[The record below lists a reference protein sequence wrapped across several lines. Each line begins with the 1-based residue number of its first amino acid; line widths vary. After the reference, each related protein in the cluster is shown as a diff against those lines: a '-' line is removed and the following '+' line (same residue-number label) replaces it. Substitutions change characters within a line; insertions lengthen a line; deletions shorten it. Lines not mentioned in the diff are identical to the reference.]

1 MCVCLFVQSEEIDVV
16 KKVGDAMV
24 SVLGSI
30 EKNMYSDQVSA
41 MENLKP
47 LSSSLNENLEQY
59 KSDEDAGN

>member
-1 MCVCLFVQSEEIDVV
+1 MFVQSEEIEVV